1 MTTVWGVE
9 HEERPTVSERWRATP
24 LRWKIVIILVGG
36 IVAGE
41 TALGLVGGIVGG
53 SPAGSGPSSSFDT
66 SPGGTAAFAQL
77 LSDRGYRVVRSTMP
91 LDQATVAPGSTLFVI
106 DPSTWSTADTRVAGS
121 VLRAGGRV
129 VVAGQPPGDGLLATL
144 FGAADPPEWSSQ
156 SAAAGGSTPIVTPI
170 GTSPLSAGVSTVE
183 LGFDATGSIQPTG
196 SATPF
201 LAGPGGAFAV
211 AAGSHR
217 SGGPDAVLLAS
228 STPLLNA
235 SLDQAD
241 NAALALDLAGAPST
255 TVVFDEYDHGYG
267 RRGSG
272 LAGLPSWWKWALG
285 TALLGLLVWVLSAA
299 RRFGPIEPPGR
310 IRIPPRI
317 AYADSVATLL
327 AALPAGR
334 RVEAIGPIVAEGR
347 ALLCRRAGVP
357 ASASDG
363 ALSDAA
369 VAAGVP
375 AEVSQPILDPH
386 HTDLVTA
393 GRALAWLESSTGGT
407 T

>member
-1 MTTVWGVE
+1 MTTVWGVA

-24 LRWKIVIILVGG
+24 LRWKVVIILVGAFA
-36 IVAGE
+36 AGQ

-66 SPGGTAAFAQL
+66 SPAGTAAFAQL
-77 LSDRGYRVVRSTMP
+77 LTDRGFRVVRSTVP

-106 DPSTWSTADTRVAGS
+106 DPSTWSAADTRAVGS
-121 VLRAGGRV
+121 VLRSGGRV

-144 FGAADPPEWSSQ
+144 FGAADPPGWSAQ
-156 SAAAGGSTPIVTPI
+156 SAAPGNSAPIVTPFR
-170 GTSPLSAGVSTVE
+170 TSSLTAGVSSVD
-183 LGFDATGSIQPTG
+183 LSYDPTGSISPTG
-196 SATPF
+196 SAAPI
-201 LAGPGGAFAV
+201 LSGPGGVYAV
-211 AAGSHR
+211 VNSAGATGR
-217 SGGPDAVLLAS
+217 PDAVLLAS

-267 RRGSG
+267 RQGSG

-327 AALPAGR
+327 AALPAER

-357 ASASDG
+357 ANASDE
-363 ALSDAA
+363 ALSHAA

-375 AEVSQPILDPH
+375 AEVSRPILDPH